1 MKPEPKPGLWPL
13 FLLLALFLLG
23 SLIILPLPMLR
34 DQGIYAYVA
43 WNWVND
49 RIPYRDAFEHKGPLL
64 YAVYAAALT
73 LSRGAMWG
81 PNLADILARGAT
93 VLLAY
98 WCAAMVFDRRS
109 ALFAAFFTALPLFAV
124 FNSCWWN
131 AEAETFILPLLPLSL
146 GLALQR
152 FGSARFLAGVV
163 AAQAVALKPTALLHA
178 LFLVFPA
185 STYPV
190 GKKGGL
196 IFIAGVLCGLLP
208 WVLYFAGKGALSDL
222 YAALYVFNRFHAGL
236 APGMDWS
243 RALAL
248 AEKDAWRVFGLLLI
262 FGGAG
267 VLSGRRRLLV
277 LGYTAAALAQVV
289 LQAKFFF
296 YHWLILIPP
305 AALLAA
311 SGLRFVEENFHRVV
325 YYLALAIVLAQTL
338 LGLRFYALLQ
348 MHYQTPRY
356 LLGVVDRDQYYARFR
371 EPGTDF
377 NFYATWHAADYLR
390 HHTDPGEKVLVFGYE
405 PGLNYLAARFAPTR
419 FHSDYPLTFTPRS
432 EEAERW
438 RETWR
443 RIFMADLRRRPPGV
457 IILVTGDTNAI
468 EPEDSL
474 TQAKAF
480 TEFWDFFEENYQ
492 PWVTIEDFHFYQ
504 DHAHRLSD

>member
-1 MKPEPKPGLWPL
+1 MKTEPKPRAWPL
-13 FLLLALFLLG
+13 WLLLAVFLLG

-81 PNLADILARGAT
+81 PNLADLLARTAA
-93 VLLAY
+93 VLFAY
-98 WCAAMVFDRRS
+98 WSAALVFDRRS
-109 ALFAAFFTALPLFAV
+109 ALVTACFTALPLFTV

-146 GLALQR
+146 GLVLQR

-185 STYPV
+185 GDHPV
-190 GKKGGL
+190 GRKGSL
-196 IFIAGVLCGLLP
+196 LFIAGVLAGLAP
-208 WVLYFAGKGALSDL
+208 WAIYFAAKGGISDL
-222 YAALYVFNRFHAGL
+222 YAALYIFNRFHAGL
-236 APGMDWS
+236 APGTNW
-243 RALAL
+243 RQALDL
-248 AEKDAWRVFGLLLI
+248 AGRDAGKVFGLVLI
-262 FGGAG
+262 FLGAG
-267 VLSGRRRLLV
+267 VLARRRRLLV
-277 LGYTAAALAQVV
+277 LGYALAGAAQVAV
-289 LQAKFFF
+289 QAKFFF
-296 YHWLILIPP
+296 YHWLVLIPP

-311 SGLRFVEENFHRVV
+311 SGLRFVEENFHRAV
-325 YYLALAIVLAQTL
+325 YYLAWLLVLVQTG

-348 MHYQTPRY
+348 IHYQTPQY
-356 LLGVVDRDQYYARFR
+356 LIGVVDRDEYYARFR

-390 HHTDPGEKVLVFGYE
+390 HHTNPGDKVLVFGYE
-405 PGLNYLAARFAPTR
+405 PGINYLAARFAPTR
-419 FHSDYPLTFTPRS
+419 FHSDYPLTFTPKS
-432 EEAERW
+432 EEAKHW
-438 RETWR
+438 RELWR
-443 RIFMADLRRRPPGV
+443 RLFLADLRRAPPAV

-468 EPEDSL
+468 EPVDSL

-480 TEFWDFFEENYQ
+480 TEFWDFFQENYQ
-492 PWVTIEDFHFYQ
+492 PWVTIEDFHFYRY
-504 DHAHRLSD
+504 HAHRLSD

>member
-1 MKPEPKPGLWPL
+1 MKPEPKPRAWPL
-13 FLLLALFLLG
+13 WLLLAVFLLG

-73 LSRGAMWG
+73 FSRGAMWG
-81 PNLADILARGAT
+81 PNLADVLARGAT
-93 VLLAY
+93 IPLVY
-98 WCAAMVFDRRS
+98 WSAAKVFDRRS
-109 ALFAAFFTALPLFAV
+109 AMAAAFFAALPLFTV

-146 GLALQR
+146 GLALER

-185 STYPV
+185 ATHPV

-196 IFIAGVLCGLLP
+196 LFIAGVLAGLAP
-208 WVLYFAGKGALSDL
+208 WAIYFAAKGAVSDL
-222 YAALYVFNRFHAGL
+222 YAALYMFNRFHAGL
-236 APGMDWS
+236 APGADW
-243 RALAL
+243 RQALDL
-248 AEKDAWRVFGLLLI
+248 AGRDAWRIFGLLLI
-262 FGGAG
+262 FLGAG
-267 VLSGRRRLLV
+267 VLARRRRLLV
-277 LGYTAAALAQVV
+277 LGYALAGAAQVA

-296 YHWLILIPP
+296 YHWLVLIPP

-311 SGLRFVEENFHRVV
+311 SGLNWVQENFHRAV
-325 YYLALAIVLAQTL
+325 YSLALFIVLVQTV

-348 MHYQTPRY
+348 IHYHTPRY
-356 LLGVVDRDQYYARFR
+356 LIGVDNRDEYYARFR

-390 HHTDPGEKVLVFGYE
+390 HHTPADEKVLVFGYE
-405 PGLNYLAARFAPTR
+405 PGINYLAARFAPTR
-419 FHSDYPLTFTPRS
+419 FHSDYPLTFTPHSQEARS
-432 EEAERW
+432 W
-438 RETWR
+438 RELWR
-443 RIFMADLRRRPPGV
+443 RIFMADLRRHPPGV

-468 EPEDSL
+468 EPEDSM
-474 TQAKAF
+474 TQARAF
-480 TEFWDFFEENYQ
+480 TEFWEFVEQNYQ
-492 PWVTIEDFHFYQ
+492 PWVTIEDFHFYRY
-504 DHAHRLSD
+504 HAHRLSH